1 VGVTGL
7 GENCGRHRL
16 GRLVGARVGNCGRH
30 RFGRLV
36 GVWVGVTM
44 VWSVCGRGNPFL
56 DQSIG
61 IDFFWSIDRYWR

>member
-30 RFGRLV
+30 ISSIKTLAATFFGRFV
-36 GVWVGVTM
+36 GVRVGVAK
-44 VWSVCGRGNPFL
+44 
-56 DQSIG
+56 
-61 IDFFWSIDRYWR
+61 FFFSHFS